1 MSINLEKHRR
11 MELRKATGTRVIRPP
26 KPVSFHRGPEYL
38 VAHACFNCRKSYKRP
53 VEYSDKEPTPC
64 HSCPDCGECMH
75 EMGRSF
81 KAPKAGDKRQWR
93 KVQILF
99 AAGFRFVGC
108 GSHDGARLPTELS
121 ELEDF
126 LINNQVH
133 PLKVAAPN
141 NLMLPDGYRGAAIAA
156 S

>member
-11 MELRKATGTRVIRPP
+11 MELRKATGTRVISPP

-75 EMGRSF
+75 EMGVASRLR
-81 KAPKAGDKRQWR
+81 RQVIR
-93 KVQILF
+93 GSGVRYKFCSLLASGSL
-99 AAGFRFVGC
+99 AAVPMRVRGC
-108 GSHDGARLPTELS
+108 PLS
-121 ELEDF
+121 
-126 LINNQVH
+126 
-133 PLKVAAPN
+133 
-141 NLMLPDGYRGAAIAA
+141 
-156 S
+156 